1 MTEPEEP
8 HTSATEV
15 SVLRA
20 CELKFWFNQNLPKEP
35 QASTFTGTQ
44 LHSKIEEYFEHGTK
58 PDDSPV
64 GLMFSNA
71 LEHLPAPGTAL
82 AIEQRDVVRL
92 DGVLFVVKL
101 DWLGTVDAL
110 PHYAGNP
117 HERVILDHKTS
128 KDPKEYGIWS
138 VPAALDDEQQI
149 IYRLAYSA
157 QHARYIYYEKTR
169 KVQLCELELQ
179 HQLTPFDAETYERKL
194 RSAMRGRVSN
204 KTYVSDISIPLPA
217 VYDAF
222 QRAVLPYARRV
233 IELKLRPVEQNAV
246 AHNLGACDE
255 YGGCQRKAICP
266 RYQDALRNPQPTTH
280 GDWLIDAAGV
290 DTMPLDLFGSLAP
303 APAAAAQL
311 SIPETQQPPTPASN
325 VMDLFGSLA
334 APANTTA
341 PAAAPVSANAFGIA
355 TAPVAATPI
364 NGPAAV
370 TTIDV
375 STAATLVPN
384 ATDAYHAPTVHVVSG
399 VIEGK
404 TLADFADKL
413 DGPPDMLRPVSDAE
427 LGRAVRTLLAVWR
440 NG

>member
-1 MTEPEEP
+1 MIEPEEP

-35 QASTFTGTQ
+35 QASTFTGTS
-44 LHSKIEEYFEHGTK
+44 LHGMVENYFEHGTK

-101 DWLGTVDAL
+101 DWLGDVSAL
-110 PHYAGNP
+110 PNFARPPEGLSSRTG
-117 HERVILDHKTS
+117 RVILDHKTS

-138 VPAALDDEQQI
+138 EAKALNDEQQL

-157 QHARYIYYEKTR
+157 QHARYVYYEKTR
-169 KVQLCELELQ
+169 AVLRCELELQ
-179 HQLTPFDAETYERKL
+179 NRLTPFDAEMYETRL

-204 KTYVSDISIPLPA
+204 KTYVSDITIPLPV
-217 VYDAF
+217 VYEAF
-222 QRAVLPYARRV
+222 QRVVLPYAKRV
-233 IELKLRPVEQNAV
+233 IELKQYPVEQNAV
-246 AHNLGACDE
+246 AHNLGACEE

-266 RYQDALRNPQPTTH
+266 RFQDALQHPQNTKTDSEDWFAVDT
-280 GDWLIDAAGV
+280 GDT
-290 DTMPLDLFGSLAP
+290 TMPLDLFGSLAP
-303 APAAAAQL
+303 APAAAAAVPAQL
-311 SIPETQQPPTPASN
+311 SIPETQQPPAPASN
-325 VMDLFGSLA
+325 VMDLFGSLST
-334 APANTTA
+334 PANNTTA
-341 PAAAPVSANAFGIA
+341 APV
-355 TAPVAATPI
+355 TATPI

-384 ATDAYHAPTVHVVSG
+384 ATDAYHTAPVPVEG
-399 VIEGK
+399 VLAGK
-404 TLADFADKL
+404 TLVDFASKL
-413 DGPPDMLRPVSDAE
+413 SEPLNGEAAVSDAE
-427 LGRAVRTLLAVWR
+427 LGSAVRTLLAVWR